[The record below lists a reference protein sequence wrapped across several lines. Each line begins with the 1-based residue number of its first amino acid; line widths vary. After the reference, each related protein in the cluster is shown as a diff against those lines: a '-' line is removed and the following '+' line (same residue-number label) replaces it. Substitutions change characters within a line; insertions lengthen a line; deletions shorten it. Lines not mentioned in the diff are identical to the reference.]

1 MEEWNNLIK
10 FPSIFFQ
17 IKYCKLIMY
26 YDYLIIGGGIV
37 GAATAYSILKKK
49 PGSRLLLIEKG
60 DSLSQHQTGNN
71 SGVIHSG
78 LYYKPGSLKARNCT
92 IGREMM
98 YKFCEEHNI
107 YHERCGKVVVAISK
121 EEVPRL
127 NDIEARGRANGLEGI
142 RRLSI
147 DEIRRYEPHC
157 AGIDGLFVPQ
167 TGIVDYRN
175 VVAKLADLITALGG
189 EIKLNCEFI
198 VLKTS
203 GDELVAQTTKGDIS
217 TRFLVNCGGLHSDV
231 IAKQC
236 GVDPEIKIIPF
247 RGEYY
252 KLAASKEYLVENL
265 IYPVPDP
272 AFPFL
277 GVHFT
282 RMAKGGVE
290 AGPNAVPAFKR
301 EGYSWSDFS
310 MSDTIEFLTFPGYL
324 KMSAKYATMGMKEI
338 FRSLNKTAFTEALQ
352 KLLPE
357 IQEED
362 LVKGGAGVRAQALDR
377 NGKLLDDFYLKH
389 TKNMLHVLNAPSPA
403 ATASLSIGEY
413 IAEEVFK

>member
-1 MEEWNNLIK
+1 MN
-10 FPSIFFQ
+10 
-17 IKYCKLIMY
+17 
-26 YDYLIIGGGIV
+26 YDYVIIGGGIV

-49 PGSRLLLIEKG
+49 PGSKLLLIEKAPY
-60 DSLSQHQTGNN
+60 LSKHQTGNN

-78 LYYKPGSLKARNCT
+78 LYYKPGSLKAKNCT

-98 YKFCEEHNI
+98 YQFCEEHNI
-107 YHERCGKVVVAISK
+107 HHERCGKIVVATTQNEIF
-121 EEVPRL
+121 RL
-127 NDIEARGRANGLEGI
+127 NDIQMRGKANGLTGLK
-142 RRLSI
+142 RL
-147 DEIRRYEPHC
+147 DFKEIRDYEPYC
-157 AGIDGLFVPQ
+157 AGIEGLFVPQ
-167 TGIVDYRN
+167 TGIVDYTK
-175 VVAKLADLITALGG
+175 VVKKLAELIENLGG

-198 VLKTS
+198 QLRQHR
-203 GDELVAQTTKGDIS
+203 DELTLLTSTGDYETK
-217 TRFLVNCGGLHSDV
+217 FLINCGGLQSDV
-231 IAKQC
+231 IAQLC

-247 RGEYY
+247 RGEYF
-252 KLAASKEYLVENL
+252 KLVPEKEFLVNNL

-324 KMSAKYATMGMKEI
+324 KMSSKYASMGLKEI
-338 FRSLNKTAFTEALQ
+338 YRSFNKTAFTEALQ
-352 KLLPE
+352 KLLPA
-357 IQEED
+357 IQESD

-413 IAEEVFK
+413 IAEEVFKE